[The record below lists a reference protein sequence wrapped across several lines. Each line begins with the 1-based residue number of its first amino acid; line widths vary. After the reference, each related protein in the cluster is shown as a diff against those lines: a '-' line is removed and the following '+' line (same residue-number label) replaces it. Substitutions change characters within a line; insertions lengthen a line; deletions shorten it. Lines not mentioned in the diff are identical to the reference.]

1 VDPTELLATIAELA
15 LGLAG
20 FSGVMTAFMQ
30 RPGRLTEVETYRIAV
45 LLGASLGA
53 LFLALLP
60 LALMQF
66 GLEARALWRDAGL
79 SMLAFAAVGGALY
92 LRSSRRVARHAP
104 EIFNRSVFIGLAAG
118 HVANFVLQVAALTVL
133 EPSPGPY
140 VVGLIW
146 FLLHAAVQFARIL
159 LVQPVSR

>member
-30 RPGRLTEVETYRIAV
+30 RPGRLTEVEAYRIAV
-45 LLGASLGA
+45 LLGVSLGA
-53 LFLALLP
+53 LFLSLVP

-66 GLEARALWRDAGL
+66 GLDAGAVWRSAGL
-79 SMLAFAAVGGALY
+79 CMVGYAVVGGALY
-92 LRSSRRVARHAP
+92 LRASWRVARHAP
-104 EIFNRSVFIGLAAG
+104 EIFNRSVFVALAAG
-118 HVANFVLQVAALTVL
+118 HVANIALQLAALTVL

-140 VVGLIW
+140 AVGLVW
-146 FLLHAAVQFARIL
+146 FMLHAAVQFARIL
-159 LVQPVSR
+159 FVQPSPR